1 MLLTCWSNFTKNA
14 KNHPKITF
22 LKVKIRVFLQKI
34 SEARKGSFEEKKY
47 LLTLKKLK
55 GISKVLRVEI

>member
-1 MLLTCWSNFTKNA
+1 MILTCWSNFTKNA

-34 SEARKGSFEEKKY
+34 SEARKGSFEVKKIPSNV
-47 LLTLKKLK
+47 KK
-55 GISKVLRVEI
+55 S